1 MEENKKI
8 DVPETDPVEYEDVKR
23 LPLAAFIAIGIVF
36 GVAMG
41 FSAGNLLFGGNFLL
55 GTAVC
60 LAIGVVGGLIL
71 GLVNKN
77 KKKPE

>member
-8 DVPETDPVEYEDVKR
+8 DVPDTDSVEYEDVKR
-23 LPLAAFIAIGIVF
+23 LPLAAFIGIGIVF

-55 GTAVC
+55 GTLLC
-60 LAIGVVGGLIL
+60 TAIGVVGGIIL
-71 GLVNKN
+71 GIINKN
-77 KKKPE
+77 KQKPE